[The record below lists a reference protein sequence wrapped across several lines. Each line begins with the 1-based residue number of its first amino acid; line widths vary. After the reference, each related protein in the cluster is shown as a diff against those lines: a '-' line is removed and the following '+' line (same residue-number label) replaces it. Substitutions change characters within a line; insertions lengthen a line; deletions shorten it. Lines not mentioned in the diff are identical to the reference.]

1 MRRKIARILEEKIN
15 PYVAGHGGRIEV
27 VDFVNGV
34 VYLSM
39 SGGCQGC
46 AASAVTLRQGVE
58 QALREALGDRIKQI
72 VDMTDHDSGTTPYY
86 QGDPGHP
93 ERTA

>member
-27 VDFVNGV
+27 VDYVNGTV
-34 VYLSM
+34 FLSM

-58 QALREALGDRIKQI
+58 EALRNELGERIKNI
-72 VDMTDHDSGTTPYY
+72 VDVTDHDSGSSPYY
-86 QGDPGHP
+86 
-93 ERTA
+93 TA